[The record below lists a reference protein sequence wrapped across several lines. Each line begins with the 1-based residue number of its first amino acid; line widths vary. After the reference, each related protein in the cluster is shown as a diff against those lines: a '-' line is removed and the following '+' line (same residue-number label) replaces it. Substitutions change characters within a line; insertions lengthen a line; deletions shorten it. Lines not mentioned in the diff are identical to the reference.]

1 MIGPIVREL
10 LLQNQET
17 FLVPA
22 ENVANVMYQHP
33 LSHGLLV
40 LSKVGYTKIP
50 VLGKDD
56 RFVGLVSLSNVVNKM
71 MDLQTISMEPLEGL
85 TVADVME
92 TDVPTIDEN
101 WELEEVLHL
110 LVDAS
115 FLPVVT
121 EDKVFKGIITR
132 KELLKAVNYMLHE
145 LERQNI
151 VSPKID
157 VDELRERIDIVS

>member
-10 LLQNQET
+10 LLQNRET
-17 FLVPA
+17 FLISA

-56 RFVGLVSLSNVVNKM
+56 RFVGLVSLSDVVNKM
-71 MDLQTISMEPLEGL
+71 IDLQTISLDPLEGL

-92 TDVPTIDEN
+92 TNVATIDEN
-101 WELEEVLHL
+101 WELEEVL
-110 LVDAS
+110 
-115 FLPVVT
+115 VT

-132 KELLKAVNYMLHE
+132 KELLKAVNYMVHE
-145 LERQNI
+145 LERRNI
-151 VSPKID
+151 VSPK
-157 VDELRERIDIVS
+157 VEELKEKLDIVS

>member
-1 MIGPIVREL
+1 MIGPIVRDL

-17 FLVPA
+17 FLIPA

-56 RFVGLVSLSNVVNKM
+56 RFVGLVSLSDVVNKM
-71 MDLQTISMEPLEGL
+71 IDLQTISMDPLEGL

-92 TDVPTIDEN
+92 TNVPTIDEN
-101 WELEEVLHL
+101 WELEDVLHL
-110 LVDAS
+110 LVDS
-115 FLPVVT
+115 PFLPVVT
-121 EDKVFKGIITR
+121 EEKVFKGILTR
-132 KELLKAVNYMLHE
+132 KELLKAVNYMVHE
-145 LERQNI
+145 LERRNI
-151 VSPKID
+151 VSPK
-157 VDELRERIDIVS
+157 VEELKEKINIVS

>member
-1 MIGPIVREL
+1 
-10 LLQNQET
+10 
-17 FLVPA
+17 
-22 ENVANVMYQHP
+22 
-33 LSHGLLV
+33 
-40 LSKVGYTKIP
+40 
-50 VLGKDD
+50 
-56 RFVGLVSLSNVVNKM
+56 M

-132 KELLKAVNYMLHE
+132 KELLKAVNYMVHE

>member
-10 LLQNQET
+10 LLENQET
-17 FLVPA
+17 FLIPA

-40 LSKVGYTKIP
+40 LSKVGYSKIP

-56 RFVGLVSLSNVVNKM
+56 HFVGLVSLSDVVNKM
-71 MDLQTISMEPLEGL
+71 IDLQTISMDLLEGL

-110 LVDAS
+110 LVDS
-115 FLPVVT
+115 PFLPVVT
-121 EDKVFKGIITR
+121 EERVFKGIITR
-132 KELLKAVNYMLHE
+132 KELLKAVNFLVHE
-145 LERQNI
+145 LERRN
-151 VSPKID
+151 VLSPKIEELKEKID
-157 VDELRERIDIVS
+157 VVS

>member
-10 LLQNQET
+10 LLQNQAT
-17 FLVPA
+17 FLIPA

-56 RFVGLVSLSNVVNKM
+56 RFVGLVSLSDIVNKM
-71 MDLQTISMEPLEGL
+71 IDLQTISMDPLEDL

-92 TDVPTIDEN
+92 TECATVNEK

-110 LVDAS
+110 LVNS
-115 FLPVVT
+115 PFLPVVT
-121 EDKVFKGIITR
+121 EEKIFKGIITR
-132 KELLKAVNYMLHE
+132 KELLKAVNFMAHE
-145 LERQNI
+145 LERRNV
-151 VSPKID
+151 VSPK
-157 VDELRERIDIVS
+157 VEELKEKMNII

>member
-1 MIGPIVREL
+1 MIGPIVRDL

-17 FLVPA
+17 FLIPA

-56 RFVGLVSLSNVVNKM
+56 RFVGLVSLSDVVNKM
-71 MDLQTISMEPLEGL
+71 IDLQTISMDPLEGL

-92 TDVPTIDEN
+92 TNVPTIDEN
-101 WELEEVLHL
+101 WELEDVLHL
-110 LVDAS
+110 LVDS
-115 FLPVVT
+115 PFLPVVT
-121 EDKVFKGIITR
+121 EEKSLRGSLPEK
-132 KELLKAVNYMLHE
+132 NY
-145 LERQNI
+145 
-151 VSPKID
+151 
-157 VDELRERIDIVS
+157 

>member
-1 MIGPIVREL
+1 
-10 LLQNQET
+10 
-17 FLVPA
+17 
-22 ENVANVMYQHP
+22 
-33 LSHGLLV
+33 
-40 LSKVGYTKIP
+40 
-50 VLGKDD
+50 
-56 RFVGLVSLSNVVNKM
+56 

-132 KELLKAVNYMLHE
+132 KELLKAVNYMVH
-145 LERQNI
+145 
-151 VSPKID
+151 
-157 VDELRERIDIVS
+157 RIRTSKYCITKNRCR